1 MNKEPE
7 MKLTK
12 GSEYRIFSLGS
23 RDHMLESQGV
33 FEGYVSIGIDEIG
46 MILTLNNENGDMSEK
61 KRILPLHGI
70 LAIDILDAK
79 PHDIKDDDQE
89 MPHYVG

>member
-1 MNKEPE
+1 MNKEPD

-12 GSEYRIFSLGS
+12 GSKYRIFSLGS
-23 RDHMLESQGV
+23 RERMLESQGV
-33 FEGYVSIGIDEIG
+33 FEGYVSIGIDEVG

-61 KRILPLHGI
+61 KRIVPLHGI
-70 LAIDILDAK
+70 LAIDILDEK

>member
-1 MNKEPE
+1 MKKEPE
-7 MKLTK
+7 MKLTE
-12 GSEYRIFSLGS
+12 GSEYRIYSLGS

-46 MILTLNNENGDMSEK
+46 MILTLNNENGDMSQK
-61 KRILPLHGI
+61 KRIIPLHGI

-79 PHDIKDDDQE
+79 PHDVKDDDHE
-89 MPHYVG
+89 IPHYVG

>member
-12 GSEYRIFSLGS
+12 GSKYRIFSLGS

-33 FEGYVSIGIDEIG
+33 FEGYVSIGIDEVG

-61 KRILPLHGI
+61 KRIVPLHGI
-70 LAIDILDAK
+70 LAIDILDEK

>member
-1 MNKEPE
+1 
-7 MKLTK
+7 
-12 GSEYRIFSLGS
+12 
-23 RDHMLESQGV
+23 
-33 FEGYVSIGIDEIG
+33 

-61 KRILPLHGI
+61 KRIVPLHGI
-70 LAIDILDAK
+70 LAIDILDEK

>member
-1 MNKEPE
+1 MKNEPE
-7 MKLTK
+7 MKLTP

-23 RDHMLESQGV
+23 RDHMLKSQGV
-33 FEGYVSIGIDEIG
+33 FEGYVSIGIDEVG
-46 MILTLNNENGDMSEK
+46 MILTFNSENDEMSQK
-61 KRILPLHGI
+61 KRIIPLHGI

-79 PHDIKDDDQE
+79 PHDGKDDDQE